1 MNEQEIT
8 FNKERT
14 EIVIASNVRGAYDI
28 PFGIHSINVRAFVN
42 CTEMTSIHIPD
53 SVQKIWHCA
62 FDNCSSLTEVI
73 IPHSVIY
80 IGQGAF
86 IRCSR
91 LTSIVI
97 KCNIKIC
104 KSMVHKTS
112 IF

>member
-86 IRCSR
+86 SDCIYNHR
-91 LTSIVI
+91 TT
-97 KCNIKIC
+97 
-104 KSMVHKTS
+104 KTNQKYPS
-112 IF
+112 